1 MLVLARRNPGAL
13 TNECVLL
20 IEVETACNRRQAYVG
35 AVYLEDC
42 LLKPRGEVEALSRIV
57 AERQAHPS
65 LNVR

>member
-42 LLKPRGEVEALSRIV
+42 LLKP
-57 AERQAHPS
+57 
-65 LNVR
+65 